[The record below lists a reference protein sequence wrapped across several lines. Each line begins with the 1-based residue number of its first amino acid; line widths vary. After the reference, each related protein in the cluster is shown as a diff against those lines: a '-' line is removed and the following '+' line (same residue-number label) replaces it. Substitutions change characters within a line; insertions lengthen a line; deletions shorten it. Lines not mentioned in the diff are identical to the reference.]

1 MIRTTTD
8 TQTTPVQRIWQGPP
22 SSLKVDPQGIQAVL
36 QRMDAPCYIVHQEGS
51 LAATNQGESVPR
63 SRTQGGSPLVASA
76 QPLSAEQLGNP
87 AFRSSHQVK
96 LAYMAGS
103 MANGIAGP
111 EFVTTMGKAG
121 LLASYGA
128 GGILPGELKQAIRKI
143 KHELPRGPYAFNL
156 LHSPNEP
163 SLEQK
168 TVDIY
173 LEHDILTVET
183 SAFLRLTPTIVQ
195 YRVSGLEEDERGKVV
210 INHKVIAK
218 LSRREVARQFM
229 RPAPDKLLQPLV
241 EAGKITPRQ
250 AKLAKRV
257 PMADDITV
265 EADSGGHT
273 DNRPM
278 NSLLPSI
285 IALRDVIQGEENYHQ
300 PIRIGAAGGIG
311 TPTSALGALA
321 MGAEYVLTG
330 SINQGSVEAQTS
342 QRVKD
347 MLAQAASTDVK
358 MAPAADM
365 FEMGVEVQVL
375 KRGTMFPMRAQ
386 KLYDLYQNHDSVES
400 INGKMRQE
408 LEEKILK
415 RSVDAVWDDCV
426 SFFQERDPSQLERAR
441 NNPKRK
447 MALIF
452 RWYLGLATH
461 WAIQG
466 KEDRALDYQV
476 WCGPAM
482 GAFNDW
488 TRGTYLEDPE
498 NRHAVDIAQRI
509 MTGAAYL
516 YRLQT
521 LGTQGVSVPPAW
533 RRLID
538 SPGIT

>member
-8 TQTTPVQRIWQGPP
+8 VQSTQDQRMWQGPP
-22 SSLKVDPQGIQAVL
+22 SSLKFDSQGIQAVL
-36 QRMDAPCYIVHQEGS
+36 QTMDAPCYIVRHKGS
-51 LAATNQGESVPR
+51 LAATSQGETASR
-63 SRTQGGSPLVASA
+63 SRTQDGSPLVACA

-87 AFRSSHQVK
+87 AFRAAHQVK

-111 EFVTTMGKAG
+111 RFVTSMGNAG
-121 LLASYGA
+121 LLSSYGA
-128 GGILPGELKQAIRKI
+128 GGVLPGEIHSAIRKI
-143 KHELPRGPYAFNL
+143 KHELPHGPYAFNL

-173 LEHDILTVET
+173 LEHDIRTVET

-195 YRVSGLEEDERGKVV
+195 YRVSGLEEGDSGKVV
-210 INHKVIAK
+210 IKHKVIAK

-229 RPAPDKLLQPLV
+229 RPAPDKILQPLV
-241 EAGKITPRQ
+241 EAGKITSRQ
-250 AKLAKRV
+250 AQLAKQV

-278 NSLLPSI
+278 NSLLPTI
-285 IALRDVIQGEENYHQ
+285 IALRDAIQREENYHQ
-300 PIRIGAAGGIG
+300 PIRVGAAGGIG
-311 TPTSALGALA
+311 TPASVLGALA

-330 SINQGSVEAQTS
+330 SINQSSVEAHTS
-342 QRVKD
+342 RRVKD
-347 MLAQAASTDVK
+347 MLAQAASTDVR

-375 KRGTMFPMRAQ
+375 KRGTMFPMRAR
-386 KLYDLYQNHDSVES
+386 KLYNLYQSHDSVES
-400 INGKMRQE
+400 INGKMREE
-408 LEEKILK
+408 LEEKILQ
-415 RSVDAVWDDCV
+415 RSIDAVWDDCV

-498 NRHAVDIAQRI
+498 NRHAVDMAQRI
-509 MTGAAYL
+509 MSGAAYL

-521 LGTQGVSVPPAW
+521 LGTQGVSVPPTW

-538 SPGIT
+538 

>member
-1 MIRTTTD
+1 MIQTTTD
-8 TQTTPVQRIWQGPP
+8 VQTTQTQRVWQGPI
-22 SSLKVDPQGIQAVL
+22 SSLKFDSEGIQSVL
-36 QRMDAPCYIVHQEGS
+36 QDMDAPCYIVRHKGS
-51 LAATNQGESVPR
+51 LAATNQGEALAR
-63 SRTQGGSPLVASA
+63 SRSQSASPLLASA
-76 QPLSAEQLGNP
+76 HPLSAEQLGSP
-87 AFRSSHQVK
+87 AFRAAHEVK

-111 EFVTTMGKAG
+111 AFVTTMGKAG
-121 LLASYGA
+121 LLSSYGA
-128 GGILPGELKQAIRKI
+128 GGVLPGELKEAVRKI
-143 KHELPRGPYAFNL
+143 KRELPHGPYAFNL

-163 SLEQK
+163 SLEQN

-173 LEHDILTVET
+173 LEHDVRTVET

-195 YRVSGLEEDERGKVV
+195 YRVAGLEEDAQGNIVS
-210 INHKVIAK
+210 NHNVIAK

-241 EAGKITPRQ
+241 EAGKITSRQ
-250 AKLAKRV
+250 ARLAKQV

-285 IALRDVIQGEENYHQ
+285 IALRDAIQREENYPQ

-330 SINQGSVEAQTS
+330 SINQGSVEAHTS
-342 QRVKD
+342 RRVKD
-347 MLAQAASTDVK
+347 MLAQAASTDVR

-375 KRGTMFPMRAQ
+375 KRGTMFPMRAR
-386 KLYDLYQNHDSVES
+386 KLYNLYQAHDSVES
-400 INGKMRQE
+400 INGKTRQE
-408 LEEKILK
+408 LEEKILG
-415 RSVDAVWDDCV
+415 RSIDAVWEDCV
-426 SFFQERDPSQLERAR
+426 SFFQERDPAQLERAR

-466 KEDRALDYQV
+466 KEDRALDYQI

-488 TRGTYLEDPE
+488 TRDTYLEKPE

-521 LGTQGVSVPPAW
+521 LNTQGVRVPPTW
-533 RRLID
+533 RRLIE
-538 SPGIT
+538 